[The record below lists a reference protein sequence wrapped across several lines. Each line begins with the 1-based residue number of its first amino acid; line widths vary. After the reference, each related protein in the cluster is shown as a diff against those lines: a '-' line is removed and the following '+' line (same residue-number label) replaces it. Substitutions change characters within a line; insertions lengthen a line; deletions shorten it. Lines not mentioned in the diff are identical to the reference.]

1 MRTTVTID
9 DELLKDAQE
18 FSGIQEKSALI
29 NKALKMM
36 IEWEA
41 SRRAA
46 LLGGTMPGFKAG
58 RRRRPPSAGTR
69 ARRKNAA

>member
-1 MRTTVTID
+1 MRTTATID
-9 DELLKDAQE
+9 DELLKNAQE

-29 NKALKMM
+29 NRALKMLV
-36 IEWEA
+36 EWEA

-46 LLGGTMPGFKAG
+46 LLGGSMPGFKPG
-58 RRRRPPSAGTR
+58 RRRRPLAPAR

>member
-1 MRTTVTID
+1 MRTTVTIN
-9 DELLKDAQE
+9 DELLKSAQE

-29 NKALKMM
+29 NRALKMM
-36 IEWEA
+36 VEWEA

-46 LLGGTMPGFKAG
+46 LLGGSMPGFKPG
-58 RRRRPPSAGTR
+58 RRRRPLAPTR